1 MTDPFGTTH
10 YDRTGQTRIRIKEES
25 EMSDYL
31 DHAAAIVGGCCAHC
45 DDLVDERLALLDE
58 AGLLVSPERDEER
71 AVGSPAVAEPPV
83 SREDV
88 EAVLKLAY
96 KGTSDMDREPNWL
109 GRVRRWA
116 RDGAPFP
123 TVESTPE
130 PASPERDAAAAAK
143 ALREVAE
150 IFDGDCIDLWEELK
164 WTSDAPKGWSD
175 GSVADAIEATS
186 LFGPWLT
193 ARADRIER
201 EVGESDA

>member
-10 YDRTGQTRIRIKEES
+10 YDRTGQTRIKEES
-25 EMSDYL
+25 VSDHL
-31 DHAAAIVGGCCAHC
+31 DRAAAIMGGCCAHC

-58 AGLLVSPERDEER
+58 AGMLVSPERNEER

-130 PASPERDAAAAAK
+130 PASPERDAAVAAR
-143 ALREVAE
+143 ALREAAE
-150 IFDGDCIDLWEELK
+150 EVYGDDR
-164 WTSDAPKGWSD
+164 A
-175 GSVADAIEATS
+175 A
-186 LFGPWLT
+186 GPYSHPLSAASWLRE
-193 ARADRIER
+193 RADRIER
-201 EVGESDA
+201 EAGESDADA

>member
-1 MTDPFGTTH
+1 
-10 YDRTGQTRIRIKEES
+10 
-25 EMSDYL
+25 MSDHL
-31 DHAAAIVGGCCAHC
+31 DRAAEVLARVGCQP
-45 DDLVDERLALLDE
+45 DDEPSFLDREYARALDA
-58 AGLLVSPERDEER
+58 AGLLASPEHDAER

-130 PASPERDAAAAAK
+130 PATPEHDAA
-143 ALREVAE
+143 VAE
-150 IFDGDCIDLWEELK
+150 VVRLRAEIGELLEDK
-164 WTSDAPKGWSD
+164 SQHFHVTREIPGATVTEYNDPLVRTSR
-175 GSVADAIEATS
+175 
-186 LFGPWLT
+186 L
-193 ARADRIER
+193 RALLNPTE
-201 EVGESDA
+201 GEGRGR